1 MPVSARNKMAFV
13 IYLVNALALLAFGVV
28 YLSCSTILPY
38 HRQAMNMN
46 WEELNTGLQVLFQAF
61 MKMVASSF
69 LLAGLSMLILLFIPF
84 KKGAP
89 WAHWAIPLLGLV
101 STGFALYVS
110 ATVTIKTHAL
120 TPWPVA
126 LTGIILIVAAFLLS
140 PGRDKSGRAESS
152 FGTK

>member
-1 MPVSARNKMAFV
+1 MSTRNKMAFV

-38 HRQAMNMN
+38 HRQAMNLN

-69 LLAGLSMLILLFIPF
+69 LLAGLSMLILLLIPF

-89 WAHWAIPLLGLV
+89 WAHWAIPFLGLV

-126 LTGIILIVAAFLLS
+126 LAGIILIVAAFLLS
-140 PGRDKSGRAESS
+140 PGCGKSGRAESS
-152 FGTK
+152 L